1 MLTQE
6 QIDEARKQ
14 YGITPV
20 TQSTDGASAIG
31 NDDWLTTMSRAAQN
45 GRLAK
50 DPREALTQSKD
61 EVNEKLN
68 NSFSTK
74 VLNFTGGTKIAQGLG
89 QALNMGNAEN
99 TLNRMSEV
107 DAEQQ
112 KRLFDAIKKNKEAG
126 KDTTRLE
133 AALRALTGGI
143 ATQGNEAESVY
154 NPGGITGKEVIGDAI
169 QLATTVAASGSFGA
183 GAKGAKTG
191 QLLSKTPA
199 APEIIKGMTKGTGLL
214 QGAWQGFK
222 SGAISGAGFGAVQG
236 TANALKNNEDAGGVV
251 EGTLVGG
258 AGGGLFGGVLGSI
271 TGAISGVLKGR
282 ALTKEV
288 MNAQER
294 AGLKPTLD
302 ETIKK
307 KAATDPKFAFMVNEA
322 KKQGFG
328 DPEINFLSTVSDVDK
343 PVMQKMY
350 DLTVKAQSDPRQI
363 TRAGDILGDNVTQ
376 QVKQVIGLNQKA
388 GKAVDATAKA
398 LKGRQVDIDSLGHRI
413 VQELDNAGVVI
424 DDNGVLDF
432 SGSVFKNVPA
442 VQKELQ
448 KVIYSVP
455 NGSDAYQ
462 LHIFKKGIDEMVDYG
477 TAGEGLSGQAANILK
492 SFRNATD
499 EVLDKSFTEYDKAN
513 TFYKLT
519 RDYIEQAKGM
529 VGKKVDLSSKEGAQA
544 FGQALRSAFS
554 NNKSRPNTLK
564 FIEDTHLISKK
575 LGLTGSEKNLLDQAL
590 FVNMLEET
598 FGSEAA
604 TGLAGE
610 VSKAINKSMQVV
622 EGIKNPVK
630 GALNLA
636 GVIAEKVQNVTP
648 DAKKQILK
656 QFIK

>member
-6 QIDEARKQ
+6 QIAEARQK

-20 TQSTDGASAIG
+20 AQSTDGASSIG
-31 NDDWLTTMSRAAQN
+31 NDDWLTTMSKAAQN

-50 DPREALTQSKD
+50 DPREALVQSKD

-68 NSFSTK
+68 NAFSTK
-74 VLNFTGGTKIAQGLG
+74 VLNFTGGSTIAKGLG
-89 QALNMGNAEN
+89 QAMNMGNAEKTMN
-99 TLNRMSEV
+99 EMSEV
-107 DAEQQ
+107 DAQQQQ
-112 KRLFDAIKKNKEAG
+112 KLFDAIKKNKAAG
-126 KDTTRLE
+126 KDTSRLE

-143 ATQGNEAESVY
+143 AVQGNEAESVY
-154 NPGGITGKEVIGDAI
+154 NPAGITGKEVVGDAI
-169 QLATTVAASGSFGA
+169 QLGATVAAAGSFGA

-191 QLLSKTPA
+191 QLLSKTPS
-199 APEIIKGMTKGTGLL
+199 APSLIKGMTKGTGLL
-214 QGAWQGFK
+214 KGAWKGFK
-222 SGAISGAGFGAVQG
+222 SGAISGAGFGAAQG
-236 TANALKNNEDAGGVV
+236 AAVSLKDNQDAGGVI
-251 EGTLVGG
+251 EGTLGG
-258 AGGGLFGGVLGSI
+258 AASGGIVGGVLGTI

-302 ETIKK
+302 ETIKA
-307 KAATDPKFAFMVNEA
+307 KAATDPKFSFMVNEA

-328 DPEINFLSTVSDVDK
+328 DPEINFLSTVAKEDK

-363 TRAGDILGDNVTQ
+363 TRAGDVLGDNVTH
-376 QVKQVIGLNQKA
+376 QVKQVMSLNQKA

-398 LKGRQVDIDSLGHRI
+398 LKGQQVDIDSLGHRI

-424 DDNGVLDF
+424 DDNGALDF

-499 EVLDKSFTEYDKAN
+499 EVLDKSFADYDKAN

-529 VGKKVDLSSKEGAQA
+529 VGKKVDLSSTQGAQA

-598 FGSEAA
+598 FGTEAA

-610 VSKAINKSMQVV
+610 VSKAINKSMSVI

-630 GALNLA
+630 GALNVA
-636 GVIAEKVQNVTP
+636 GAIAEKVQNITP
-648 DAKKQILK
+648 DAKKQILR